1 MWSSLTR
8 LYIRLCCWVWSGVL
22 EESIMKKRPALAWLI
37 VLPWALNLPPVS
49 GAEQPTS
56 MAQRCSHTSHGGMLN
71 KNMEITDTDCVK
83 VSWLVINMTS
93 SSESSGNLRQLWG
106 EWSWSKLRQI
116 VSKQC
121 WYHTCL
127 LRKGHNVLVCLCT
140 LSGWKRR
147 ALDLA

>member
-1 MWSSLTR
+1 MVVIDPFVYKTLLLSMIWCSWGVHHEEAPCSGLAHCLTVSPESPPS
-8 LYIRLCCWVWSGVL
+8 VWSRAAHL
-22 EESIMKKRPALAWLI
+22 
-37 VLPWALNLPPVS
+37 
-49 GAEQPTS
+49 
-56 MAQRCSHTSHGGMLN
+56 QRCSHTSHGGMLN
-71 KNMEITDTDCVK
+71 KSMEITDTDCVK

-93 SSESSGNLRQLWG
+93 SSESSGNLWQLWG